1 MVPNRWLGVG
11 SRMWNSRY
19 YDPSV
24 ADARFPLAG
33 QNQSFCPVNEQAASH
48 GYLPP
53 LPLQES
59 QADGNNRLNR
69 AIQRKV
75 LLAYIQ
81 CKNSAAVSGNDA
93 PACFANYLHSTV
105 CCRYACR
112 CTKFFSLASHYDG
125 CHDARC
131 DICNTVGYSAVVDTF
146 HPDFEHVEG
155 GSGDS
160 GQPTYG
166 SSEAMQP
173 LPKRLKLEN
182 PTAPVSYNSE
192 EGVELLPKVL
202 DDWTIA
208 NRMGMNMELNT
219 EFLPYPT
226 EDSTSAKEMSAPVS
240 YNSEVGVELLPKVLD
255 DSTIAN
261 RIGMNMELNTELL
274 PYPTEDSTSAKEMT
288 APVFYNSEVGVELL
302 PKVLDDSTIAN
313 RMGMNMELNTEFL
326 TYPTEDS
333 TSAKEMNIELLPKPS
348 EDSTGPKEME
358 EWSMEWISKLIED
371 SSNAKEMAESFPGPP
386 EVAIAGYKVVETDG
400 VGSHREEDIGFIN
413 VIDNARGH
421 FNNALPSFSEELAA
435 GCEEGET

>member
-81 CKNSAAVSGNDA
+81 YKNSAAVSGNDA

-192 EGVELLPKVL
+192 VGVELLPKVL

-208 NRMGMNMELNT
+208 NRMGMNMELKLN
-219 EFLPYPT
+219 
-226 EDSTSAKEMSAPVS
+226 S
-240 YNSEVGVELLPKVLD
+240 YHILQKILQVL
-255 DSTIAN
+255 
-261 RIGMNMELNTELL
+261 
-274 PYPTEDSTSAKEMT
+274 K
-288 APVFYNSEVGVELL
+288 
-302 PKVLDDSTIAN
+302 K
-313 RMGMNMELNTEFL
+313 
-326 TYPTEDS
+326 
-333 TSAKEMNIELLPKPS
+333 
-348 EDSTGPKEME
+348 
-358 EWSMEWISKLIED
+358 
-371 SSNAKEMAESFPGPP
+371 
-386 EVAIAGYKVVETDG
+386 
-400 VGSHREEDIGFIN
+400 
-413 VIDNARGH
+413 
-421 FNNALPSFSEELAA
+421 
-435 GCEEGET
+435 

>member
-1 MVPNRWLGVG
+1 MIPNTWLRVG
-11 SRMWNSRY
+11 SRMWNST
-19 YDPSV
+19 YDPSM

-53 LPLQES
+53 LSLQES
-59 QADGNNRLNR
+59 LADSNNRLNR

-81 CKNSAAVSGNDA
+81 YKNSAAVSGNDA
-93 PACFANYLHSTV
+93 PAWFANYLHSTI

-131 DICNTVGYSAVVDTF
+131 DICNTVGYTDVVDPF

-160 GQPTYG
+160 GQPTYC

-192 EGVELLPKVL
+192 AGVELLPKP
-202 DDWTIA
+202 I
-208 NRMGMNMELNT
+208 
-219 EFLPYPT
+219 
-226 EDSTSAKEMSAPVS
+226 
-240 YNSEVGVELLPKVLD
+240 
-255 DSTIAN
+255 
-261 RIGMNMELNTELL
+261 
-274 PYPTEDSTSAKEMT
+274 
-288 APVFYNSEVGVELL
+288 
-302 PKVLDDSTIAN
+302 
-313 RMGMNMELNTEFL
+313 
-326 TYPTEDS
+326 
-333 TSAKEMNIELLPKPS
+333 

-358 EWSMEWISKLIED
+358 DWSMEWISKLIED
-371 SSNAKEMAESFPGPP
+371 SSSAKEMAESFPGPP

-421 FNNALPSFSEELAA
+421 MLCPASLKNLQLVVKREKHKLSDPLKIKVILHTFTSFS
-435 GCEEGET
+435 

>member
-1 MVPNRWLGVG
+1 MVPNRWLCMG
-11 SRMWNSRY
+11 SRMSNSTY
-19 YDPSV
+19 YDSPV

-53 LPLQES
+53 LSLQES

-81 CKNSAAVSGNDA
+81 YKDSAAVSGNDA

-131 DICNTVGYSAVVDTF
+131 DICNTVGYTDVVDTF
-146 HPDFEHVEG
+146 HPHFEHVEG

-160 GQPTYG
+160 GQPTYC

-192 EGVELLPKVL
+192 AGVELLPKV
-202 DDWTIA
+202 
-208 NRMGMNMELNT
+208 
-219 EFLPYPT
+219 
-226 EDSTSAKEMSAPVS
+226 
-240 YNSEVGVELLPKVLD
+240 
-255 DSTIAN
+255 
-261 RIGMNMELNTELL
+261 
-274 PYPTEDSTSAKEMT
+274 
-288 APVFYNSEVGVELL
+288 
-302 PKVLDDSTIAN
+302 
-313 RMGMNMELNTEFL
+313 
-326 TYPTEDS
+326 
-333 TSAKEMNIELLPKPS
+333 
-348 EDSTGPKEME
+348 
-358 EWSMEWISKLIED
+358 
-371 SSNAKEMAESFPGPP
+371 
-386 EVAIAGYKVVETDG
+386 
-400 VGSHREEDIGFIN
+400 
-413 VIDNARGH
+413 
-421 FNNALPSFSEELAA
+421 
-435 GCEEGET
+435 

>member
-81 CKNSAAVSGNDA
+81 YKNSAAVSGNDA

-192 EGVELLPKVL
+192 
-202 DDWTIA
+202 
-208 NRMGMNMELNT
+208 
-219 EFLPYPT
+219 
-226 EDSTSAKEMSAPVS
+226 
-240 YNSEVGVELLPKVLD
+240 
-255 DSTIAN
+255 
-261 RIGMNMELNTELL
+261 
-274 PYPTEDSTSAKEMT
+274 
-288 APVFYNSEVGVELL
+288 VGVELL

-313 RMGMNMELNTEFL
+313 RMGMNTEVNTEL
-326 TYPTEDS
+326 LPYPTEDS

-400 VGSHREEDIGFIN
+400 VGSRREEDIGFIN
-413 VIDNARGH
+413 VIDTAKGR

>member
-1 MVPNRWLGVG
+1 
-11 SRMWNSRY
+11 MWNSTC

-24 ADARFPLAG
+24 ADARFLLAG

-48 GYLPP
+48 GYFPP
-53 LPLQES
+53 RSLQES

-81 CKNSAAVSGNDA
+81 YKDSAAVLGNDA

-125 CHDARC
+125 CHNATC
-131 DICNTVGYSAVVDTF
+131 DICSTVWYNAVVDTF
-146 HPDFEHVEG
+146 HPDFEHVGG

-173 LPKRLKLEN
+173 LPKRLMLDN

-192 EGVELLPKVL
+192 AGVELQ
-202 DDWTIA
+202 
-208 NRMGMNMELNT
+208 
-219 EFLPYPT
+219 PT
-226 EDSTSAKEMSAPVS
+226 
-240 YNSEVGVELLPKVLD
+240 VLD

-261 RIGMNMELNTELL
+261 WMDMNMEVNTELL
-274 PYPTEDSTSAKEMT
+274 PYPTEDPA
-288 APVFYNSEVGVELL
+288 
-302 PKVLDDSTIAN
+302 
-313 RMGMNMELNTEFL
+313 
-326 TYPTEDS
+326 
-333 TSAKEMNIELLPKPS
+333 SAKEMNIELLPKPT
-348 EDSTGPKEME
+348 EDCTGPKEME

-371 SSNAKEMAESFPGPP
+371 SSNAKEMAESSPGPP

-400 VGSHREEDIGFIN
+400 VGSHREDDIGFIN

-421 FNNALPSFSEELAA
+421 SNNALPSFSEELAA